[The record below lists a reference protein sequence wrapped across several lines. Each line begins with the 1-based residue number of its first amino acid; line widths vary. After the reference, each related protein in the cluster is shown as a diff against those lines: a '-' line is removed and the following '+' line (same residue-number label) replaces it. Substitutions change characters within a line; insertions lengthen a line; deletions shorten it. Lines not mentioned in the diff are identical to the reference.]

1 MITWSKTVENKTSV
15 DGESKGTIVQV
26 KSTVAWSNVTGKP
39 TTLAGYGITDAY
51 TKAQSDAAY
60 EPIFSKNTAFNK
72 DFGTTGTT
80 VAYGNHTHA
89 GFTQDSAN
97 EVISGIWT
105 FTGVAEFGVAPQFTA
120 ATGQPFTVAATA
132 QTMVTNLN
140 AEMLGGTTKSGFALS
155 GHDHTGVYEPYNT
168 AIAHINVVET
178 VTANWIFSGTP
189 ELSGV
194 PNFSNAILPFAVAAT
209 TGMVAN
215 LDANYLNGKADSA
228 FELAIGAKGTA
239 FNKNFGTTATTVA
252 TGNHTHSGFTL
263 DSANEVISG
272 AWTFTGIAEFG
283 VAPQFTA
290 ATGSPFTVAAT
301 ATTVVTN
308 LNADMLDG
316 SHASAFSLSGHTHT
330 GVYEPADADITK
342 RNEVETISANWIFN
356 NTPEFSGVPN
366 FSNVILPFTV
376 HSNANLVT
384 NLNAD
389 MLDGKHASEFSLVA
403 SGFESSGGFTTL
415 VTSTDNVGIG
425 TPAPAAAY
433 RLEVRAN
440 LFTPVGYPTGAGSNV
455 TYGVNIGGVGNRD
468 STKAVGLSFSLSSA
482 NNVTTPSWEHGRII
496 VQAADSGIGQSDG
509 VMHLQTRSATGPW
522 AWNPGITINAFGWV
536 GINNANPTFSL
547 SVSGTANATTL
558 AEGGLNINTLYEPKD
573 ADITKKNEV
582 EAVTAAW
589 NFSGV
594 PYFSNAI
601 LPFSV
606 NATAG
611 NVVNLDADKLDG
623 LHASSFARMNLTNTG
638 YFHAT
643 ANTTTAAIRARQDGT
658 GYIMD
663 WYDGA
668 SIRGYMTQTGLLVSD
683 DYKSLSDERLKDK
696 FKKVKNGL
704 MLDKVLEISKLIRT
718 YERLDKNNELELGW
732 GAQTLYK
739 IAPEYV
745 HKPDNKEDTWAVGY
759 GKMVVPLYAAVS
771 SINDRLKR
779 VEKKLKL

>member
-15 DGESKGTIVQV
+15 DGESKKTVVQV
-26 KSTVAWSNVTGKP
+26 KSTVAWGNVTGTP
-39 TTLAGYGITDAY
+39 TTIAGYGITDAY
-51 TKAQSDAAY
+51 TKVESDAAY

-72 DFGTTGTT
+72 NFGTTGTT
-80 VAYGNHTHA
+80 VAYGNHVHS

-105 FTGVAEFGVAPQFTA
+105 FTGV
-120 ATGQPFTVAATA
+120 
-132 QTMVTNLN
+132 
-140 AEMLGGTTKSGFALS
+140 
-155 GHDHTGVYEPYNT
+155 
-168 AIAHINVVET
+168 
-178 VTANWIFSGTP
+178 
-189 ELSGV
+189 
-194 PNFSNAILPFAVAAT
+194 
-209 TGMVAN
+209 
-215 LDANYLNGKADSA
+215 
-228 FELAIGAKGTA
+228 
-239 FNKNFGTTATTVA
+239 
-252 TGNHTHSGFTL
+252 
-263 DSANEVISG
+263 
-272 AWTFTGIAEFG
+272 AEFG

-316 SHASAFSLSGHTHT
+316 SHASAFSLSSHNHT
-330 GVYEPADADITK
+330 GVYEPFDADITK
-342 RNEVETISANWIFN
+342 RNEAETISGNWTFSATHLFDSSSVVDFDTVPGFN
-356 NTPEFSGVPN
+356 NPV
-366 FSNVILPFTV
+366 LPFTV

-389 MLDGKHASEFSLVA
+389 LVDGKHSNEL
-403 SGFESSGGFTTL
+403 GQWTSSGGFTYLNTVSDL
-415 VTSTDNVGIG
+415 VGIG
-425 TPAPAAAY
+425 TPSPDTILHLQGSDPVFT
-433 RLEVRAN
+433 LESTSIYSTIPSSEINSR
-440 LFTPVGYPTGAGSNV
+440 FKYNV
-455 TYGVNIGGVGNRD
+455 
-468 STKAVGLSFSLSSA
+468 SSA
-482 NNVTTPSWEHGRII
+482 ITNFGKIVFSKNNATDGDTGGFTAFYKKPNGATASEAMRI
-496 VQAADSGIGQSDG
+496 DPDG
-509 VMHLQTRSATGPW
+509 K
-522 AWNPGITINAFGWV
+522 I
-536 GINNANPTFSL
+536 GINKTIPTFTL
-547 SVSGTANATTL
+547 DVNGSVNGTNL
-558 AEGGLNINTLYEPKD
+558 VENGLNINTLYEPKD
-573 ADITKKNEV
+573 ADITKRNEV

-623 LHASSFARMNLTNTG
+623 LHASSFARMNQTSTG

-668 SIRGYMTQTGLLVSD
+668 SLKGYFTQAGLLVSD

-771 SINDRLKR
+771 TINDRLKK